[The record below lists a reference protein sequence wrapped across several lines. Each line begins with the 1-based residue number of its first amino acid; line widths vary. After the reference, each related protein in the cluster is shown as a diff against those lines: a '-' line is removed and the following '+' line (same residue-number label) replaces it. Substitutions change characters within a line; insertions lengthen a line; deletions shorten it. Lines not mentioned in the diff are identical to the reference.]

1 MKTEKELEKAIKD
14 SIIKYKEIMFSV
26 ESRICTKCQYKI
38 QKQDKFDEIVYRKK
52 SLKNILKKMAW
63 DKVDYTCKL

>member
-26 ESRICTKCQYKI
+26 ESRICTKC
-38 QKQDKFDEIVYRKK
+38 
-52 SLKNILKKMAW
+52 
-63 DKVDYTCKL
+63 